1 MKLVKKVGYRTMKD
15 ITIIGGSAAGFFAAY
30 ELAKKGLEVRVFET
44 RDGLAPP
51 PRTLIVTSY
60 LSRLIGSLCEDSVI
74 NRIRSYDLYADG
86 RFAKVSLRHPDV
98 VIERS
103 ALIRR
108 LAERA
113 EARGVRIHTG
123 QRFLG
128 LKPNGKRLAFTVSR
142 NGDSARVEES
152 ADVLIG
158 ADGAFSR
165 VAQSAGWPQQPTVP
179 LVQAIVRLPEDMPP
193 DTTRIWFVPED
204 TPYFYWLIPY
214 SSTHG
219 VLGVIGEE
227 REKTRENH
235 ELFIKRK
242 SLEPLEFQTALIP
255 RYRNWIPFRRNIE
268 GSHVYLVGDAA
279 GHVKV
284 TTVGGIVTGFSGALG
299 VVDAITNGG
308 SSRRFGSL
316 RLELDLHLLIRRT
329 LNRFRERDYIK
340 LLGLLNPSVKRSL
353 RCFHRDE
360 TGKLLLHVFLRNPRL
375 VLLGLRSLLSGE

>member
-1 MKLVKKVGYRTMKD
+1 MKD
-15 ITIIGGSAAGFFAAY
+15 IAIIGGSASGFFTACL
-30 ELAKKGLEVRVFET
+30 LAQKGLNVKVYEASESV
-44 RDGLAPP
+44 DSP

-60 LSRLIGSLCEDSVI
+60 LNSLIGSLCEDSVI
-74 NRIRSYDLYADG
+74 NKIQSYDLYADG
-86 RFAKVSLRHPDV
+86 RFGKVSLRHPDV

-103 ALIRR
+103 GLIRR

-113 EARGVRIHTG
+113 EASGVKIYTG
-123 QRFLG
+123 HRFIG
-128 LKPNGKRLAFTVSR
+128 LKPNGKQLTFTVSP
-142 NGDSARVEES
+142 NGERGRVEES
-152 ADVLIG
+152 ADILIG

-179 LVQAIVRLPEDMPP
+179 LVQAIVRLPDDMPP

-219 VLGVIGEE
+219 VLGLIGLEQ
-227 REKTRENH
+227 RKTRENL
-235 ELFIKRK
+235 ENFLQRK

-284 TTVGGIVTGFSGALG
+284 TTVGGLVTGFRGALG

-308 SSRRFGSL
+308 SSRHSNAL
-316 RLELDLHLLIRRT
+316 RLELDLHLLIRRA
-329 LNRFRERDYIK
+329 LNHFREKDYAK
-340 LLGLLNPSVKRSL
+340 LLGLLTPSVKRSL
-353 RCFHRDE
+353 SCFHRDE
-360 TGKLLLHVFLRNPRL
+360 TGKLLLQVFLKNPRL
-375 VLLGLRSLLSGE
+375 LLLGLRSLLFGE